1 MEGISVVINTLNEE
15 ENLPRA
21 LASIKNLANEV
32 IVCDMESSD
41 ATVQIAEKAGA
52 HVYTHKRV
60 GYVEPARNFAISK
73 ATREWILLLDADE
86 EVPKKLA
93 DKLKEIAVKPTAD
106 YYRIPRKNIIFGSWL
121 KHSRFW
127 PDYNIRFFK
136 KGCVSWNEVI
146 HSVPT
151 TQGNGADLADKEET
165 AILHYNYNSI
175 GQYLDRMNCYTG
187 IQAEL
192 LIREKHKFLW
202 KDLIEKP
209 TQEFISRYF
218 AGEGYKDGLHGLAIS
233 LLQAFSEIILYMK
246 VWQEEKFMEQSITT
260 QEVTIELGKTK
271 KELDW
276 WLTEIGIKSKDFLSS
291 LPLRIMRKLSKKDA

>member
-1 MEGISVVINTLNEE
+1 VDGISVVINTLNEE
-15 ENLPRA
+15 KNLPRA
-21 LASIKNLANEV
+21 LASIKSFASEV
-32 IVCDMESSD
+32 VVCDMESND
-41 ATVQIAEKAGA
+41 QTVAIAENAGA
-52 HVYTHKRV
+52 QVYTHKRT
-60 GYVEPARNFAISK
+60 GYVEPARNFAIGK
-73 ATREWILLLDADE
+73 ANRTWILLLDADE
-86 EVPKKLA
+86 EIPKKLA
-93 DKLKEIAVKPTAD
+93 DKLKDLSHKPTAD
-106 YYRIPRKNIIFGSWL
+106 YYRIARKNIIFGSWI
-121 KHSRFW
+121 KHTRYW

-136 KGCVSWNEVI
+136 KGFVSWNEVI

-175 GQYLDRMNCYTG
+175 GQYLDRMNRYTD

-209 TQEFISRYF
+209 TQEFVSRYF

-260 QEVTIELGKTK
+260 DEVTIELGKTK

>member
-32 IVCDMESSD
+32 IVCDMESND
-41 ATVQIAEKAGA
+41 ATVQIAEKAQA

-175 GQYLDRMNCYTG
+175 GQYLDRMNRYTG

-209 TQEFISRYF
+209 TQEFVSRYF

-260 QEVTIELGKTK
+260 REVTIELGKTK

>member
-1 MEGISVVINTLNEE
+1 VEGISVVINTLNEE

-32 IVCDMESSD
+32 IVCDMESND
-41 ATVQIAEKAGA
+41 ATVQIAEKAQA

-175 GQYLDRMNCYTG
+175 GQYLDRMNRYTG

-209 TQEFISRYF
+209 TQEFVSRYF
-218 AGEGYKDGLHGLAIS
+218 AGEGYKDGLHGNNFVYEGLARR
-233 LLQAFSEIILYMK
+233 EIYGAINYHTGGYDRIR
-246 VWQEEKFMEQSITT
+246 QDEK
-260 QEVTIELGKTK
+260 
-271 KELDW
+271 
-276 WLTEIGIKSKDFLSS
+276 
-291 LPLRIMRKLSKKDA
+291 RIRLVANRDRYKI